1 MTTPRRSLRVDDEE
15 WALWSRAAKDRGKTI
30 TDLIRAAMAAF
41 IQELPVEE
49 PEPVMTVEPEVEEEG
64 VWEPP
69 EYQEPEPKAVEVE
82 EDIEVEPPARLVHRA
97 VRDGAE
103 LVLVTEVEAD
113 DDCPEP
119 KPGESRTE
127 FLRRVTEAAKA
138 KARAARD
145 RMKSGPAYDPET
157 GEVFEGEGQAH
168 VVQPPVEKTPCPEC
182 NRFIEEHTGKE
193 IGACRDVAGAM
204 GRQARWN
211 QALEQAR
218 AKAAKPEPEE
228 ELPF

>member
-1 MTTPRRSLRVDDEE
+1 MAATKNRTIRIEDDV
-15 WALWSRAAKDRGKTI
+15 WALWSRAAKDRSKTI

-49 PEPVMTVEPEVEEEG
+49 PEPAMAVEPEVEEEG

-82 EDIEVEPPARLVHRA
+82 E
-97 VRDGAE
+97 
-103 LVLVTEVEAD
+103 
-113 DDCPEP
+113 PEP
-119 KPGESRTE
+119 ELDPMEQQPGESRTE

-138 KARAARD
+138 KARATRP
-145 RMKSGPAYDPET
+145 RVESEPAHDPET
-157 GEVFEGEGQAH
+157 GEVFGEDWGQVH
-168 VVQPPVEKTPCPEC
+168 VVQPPVDKTPCPEC

-204 GRQARWN
+204 GRVARWN

-218 AKAAKPEPEE
+218 AKAAKPEPERESEE